1 MAPKLDDFMQWPE
14 IEALEYGEC
23 SRPQDVLG
31 ARMADRSHVLVTAY
45 FPEVDSVAVRVA
57 GAKKEYKMEEADQQG
72 YYGVLIPGRKI
83 PEYVFMVEKK
93 GKRREVPDAYVMD
106 SLIDGMDMEKFING
120 CHDQEGTGRDL

>member
-1 MAPKLDDFMQWPE
+1 MAAKLDDFMQWPE

-57 GAKKEYKMEEADQQG
+57 GAKKEYKMEEADQPGILWGTDSRTQNSG
-72 YYGVLIPGRKI
+72 ICIYG
-83 PEYVFMVEKK
+83 
-93 GKRREVPDAYVMD
+93 
-106 SLIDGMDMEKFING
+106 
-120 CHDQEGTGRDL
+120 

>member
-83 PEYVFMVEKK
+83 PEYVFMVEK
-93 GKRREVPDAYVMD
+93 RENE
-106 SLIDGMDMEKFING
+106 EKCRMHMLWIPLLTAWIWKNS
-120 CHDQEGTGRDL
+120 

>member
-83 PEYVFMVEKK
+83 PEYVFMVCLLYTSDAADDMQCVDLGGRRIIKK
-93 GKRREVPDAYVMD
+93 K
-106 SLIDGMDMEKFING
+106 K
-120 CHDQEGTGRDL
+120 

>member
-57 GAKKEYKMEEADQQG
+57 GGKKEK
-72 YYGVLIPGRKI
+72 
-83 PEYVFMVEKK
+83 KK
-93 GKRREVPDAYVMD
+93 GEKELENVALSRGSEKR
-106 SLIDGMDMEKFING
+106 IQNG
-120 CHDQEGTGRDL
+120 RGGPAGILWGTDPRTQNSGICIYG

>member
-45 FPEVDSVAVRVA
+45 FPEVDSVAA
-57 GAKKEYKMEEADQQG
+57 GILWGTDPRTQNSG
-72 YYGVLIPGRKI
+72 ICIYG
-83 PEYVFMVEKK
+83 
-93 GKRREVPDAYVMD
+93 
-106 SLIDGMDMEKFING
+106 
-120 CHDQEGTGRDL
+120 